1 MKIRTLFAAARAL
14 FFFILWLIFWRLQ
27 LTLSFSPPHLMIWMP
42 QVELASKEL
51 QTSTA
56 TSWLSESDIRDRR
69 VNNVNIKK
77 VLISLKSYSR
87 SLNWTIHVVPYLFCT
102 QCFSP
107 YICSVAKYVELPC
120 ERKRQ
125 QHDSEG
131 LLRSS
136 KHDDYCLGSFH
147 SRKAQPRGGEVC
159 ELAIKIDN
167 YQKSINEGMMW
178 PHRSRLFNIFRLIK
192 C

>member
-1 MKIRTLFAAARAL
+1 MLYLIYFVHNV
-14 FFFILWLIFWRLQ
+14 FF
-27 LTLSFSPPHLMIWMP
+27 SF
-42 QVELASKEL
+42 
-51 QTSTA
+51 
-56 TSWLSESDIRDRR
+56 
-69 VNNVNIKK
+69 
-77 VLISLKSYSR
+77 
-87 SLNWTIHVVPYLFCT
+87 
-102 QCFSP
+102 FSP

-167 YQKSINEGMMW
+167 YQKKHKRGDDVTASEQVI
-178 PHRSRLFNIFRLIK
+178 
-192 C
+192 